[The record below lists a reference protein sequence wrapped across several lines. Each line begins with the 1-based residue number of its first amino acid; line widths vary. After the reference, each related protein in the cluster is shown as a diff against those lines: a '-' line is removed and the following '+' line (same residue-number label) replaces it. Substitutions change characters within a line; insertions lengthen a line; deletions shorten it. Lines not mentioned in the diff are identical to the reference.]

1 MFPLCTWDKF
11 LPNPTQRGKK
21 SRKTRMW
28 IFPLPCPTSESGEPL
43 CHGGSQTWLQHLAVF
58 SSSKLGL
65 ASEVFFLRTMGA
77 SHWELKG
84 MESLSSPTG
93 NLNPNSGV
101 TKIDSLQLWNN
112 FLSWTE
118 GRKAQGVPV
127 YFEEPKFLLYLEIFI
142 WSAALRYEEDY
153 TPPFLVLRTSINNP
167 FSNNAV
173 PPSVLVYR

>member
-1 MFPLCTWDKF
+1 MYLRQIPAKSNTKREEKQENQDVN
-11 LPNPTQRGKK
+11 LPHA
-21 SRKTRMW
+21 
-28 IFPLPCPTSESGEPL
+28 LPCPTSESGEPL

-77 SHWELKG
+77 SHRELKG

-112 FLSWTE
+112 FLS
-118 GRKAQGVPV
+118 
-127 YFEEPKFLLYLEIFI
+127 
-142 WSAALRYEEDY
+142 
-153 TPPFLVLRTSINNP
+153 
-167 FSNNAV
+167 
-173 PPSVLVYR
+173 